1 MRPIWL
7 VYAEGFLGQREVP
20 GPGASAW
27 IRSMWLGLRGGSWFW
42 TSIGKGDDSKLPW
55 CGAFVA
61 HCLQNCHMAHAQR
74 YASAKAWLEWGTK
87 LTGPALGCVVV
98 FEREGGGHVGFVY
111 GRDTKGRL
119 LVLGGN
125 QGDAVN
131 VAPFD
136 LKRVAGYLWPEDAAV
151 QPDVGLPTL
160 PLYQSGDPASANEA

>member
-27 IRSMWLGLRGGSWFW
+27 IRSLWMGLRGGSWFW

-87 LTGPALGCVVV
+87 LSGPAVGALVV

-119 LVLGGN
+119 LVLSGN
-125 QGDAVN
+125 VGDAVC
-131 VAPFD
+131 VAPFP
-136 LKRVAGYLWPEDAAV
+136 LNRVLGYRWPADV
-151 QPDVGLPTL
+151 TLQPEVGLSSL
-160 PLYQSGDPASANEA
+160 PLFQASGTVSTNEA